1 MSEENTKMS
10 SHMQDTIQSNPIK
23 PSPVNSSPV
32 NANQSQSNSNTN
44 NTFST
49 STPHN
54 QSYIRKQTNQTLIA
68 LYCGSRAGNKPIYQQ
83 SAIALA
89 KTLAENDFGAVY
101 GGASIGLMGQIADTV
116 IEHGADVVGVIPE
129 FMLDYEIAN
138 QKLTELHVVDTMHT
152 RKAMMAERA
161 SAFIALP
168 GGLGTFEEILE
179 IATWGQLNQH
189 QKPMMIFNVNGFYD
203 SLIAQ
208 LDHAVEEG
216 FLPLHHRA
224 KILVCDDIQQIL
236 EVLENLNTPSEFA
249 I

>member
-1 MSEENTKMS
+1 MKSAEATTTESK
-10 SHMQDTIQSNPIK
+10 
-23 PSPVNSSPV
+23 
-32 NANQSQSNSNTN
+32 NQV
-44 NTFST
+44 
-49 STPHN
+49 
-54 QSYIRKQTNQTLIA
+54 KQAEKIATQTLIA

-89 KTLAENDFGAVY
+89 KELAENGFGAVY

-116 IEHGADVVGVIPE
+116 LEYGGEVVGVIPE

-138 QKLTELHVVDTMHT
+138 EKLTELHVVDTMHT

-179 IATWGQLNQH
+179 VATWGQLNQH
-189 QKPMMIFNVNGFYD
+189 QKPIMIFNVNGYYD
-203 SLIAQ
+203 TLIAQ

-224 KILVCDDIQQIL
+224 KVLLCNDIQQIL
-236 EVLENLNTPSEFA
+236 DVLENLNCPSEFA